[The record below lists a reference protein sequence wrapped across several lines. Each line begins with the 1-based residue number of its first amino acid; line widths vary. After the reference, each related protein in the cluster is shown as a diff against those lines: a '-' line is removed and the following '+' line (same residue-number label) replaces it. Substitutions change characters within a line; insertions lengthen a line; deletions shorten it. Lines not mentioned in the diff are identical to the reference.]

1 MKYSLSQLDLNVWL
15 KDLVI
20 DSEFTDMGDIINEV
34 TQAISKTLSKFTN
47 KSVDIGVEYVK
58 DLFFDESE
66 KSKKVR
72 ITNIQYDLYD
82 EEEEERNVP
91 REVVLSLGEI
101 NQSSSLA
108 TNMDSSIRIA
118 INDYMVDNGYAEVG
132 EQIVYKC
139 DYEFVK

>member
-20 DSEFTDMGDIINEV
+20 DSESTDMTDIINEV
-34 TQAISKTLSKFTN
+34 TQAISKTLSKFTD

-66 KSKKVR
+66 ESKKVH

-82 EEEEERNVP
+82 EEEEERKVP
-91 REVVLSLGEI
+91 REVVLSLEYV
-101 NQSSSLA
+101 NKSTPLDVDMNFA
-108 TNMDSSIRIA
+108 IRIA
-118 INDYMVDNGYAEVG
+118 LNDYMVDHNYAKVG
-132 EQIVYKC
+132 EQIVYDC
-139 DYEFVK
+139 DYEFIK

>member
-20 DSEFTDMGDIINEV
+20 DSESTDMIDIINEV
-34 TQAISKTLSKFTN
+34 TQTISKTLSKFTD

-66 KSKKVR
+66 ESKKVH

-82 EEEEERNVP
+82 EEEEERKVP
-91 REVVLSLGEI
+91 REVVLSLEDV
-101 NQSSSLA
+101 NKSTPLDVD
-108 TNMDSSIRIA
+108 MDFAIRIA
-118 INDYMVDNGYAEVG
+118 LNDYMIDHNYAKVG
-132 EQIVYKC
+132 EQIVYDC
-139 DYEFVK
+139 DYEFIK

>member
-20 DSEFTDMGDIINEV
+20 DSESTDMIDIINEV
-34 TQAISKTLSKFTN
+34 TQTISKTLSKFTD

-66 KSKKVR
+66 ESKKVY

-82 EEEEERNVP
+82 EEEEERKVP
-91 REVVLSLGEI
+91 REVVLSLEDV
-101 NQSSSLA
+101 NKSTPLDV
-108 TNMDSSIRIA
+108 NMDFA
-118 INDYMVDNGYAEVG
+118 ICTALNDYMVDHNYAKVG
-132 EQIVYKC
+132 EQIVYDC
-139 DYEFVK
+139 DYEFIK

>member
-20 DSEFTDMGDIINEV
+20 DSESTDMIDIINEV
-34 TQAISKTLSKFTN
+34 TQTISKTLSKFTD

-66 KSKKVR
+66 ESKKVH

-82 EEEEERNVP
+82 EEEEERKVP
-91 REVVLSLGEI
+91 REVVLSLEDV
-101 NQSSSLA
+101 NKSTPLDV
-108 TNMDSSIRIA
+108 NMDFAIRTA
-118 INDYMVDNGYAEVG
+118 LNDYMVDHNYAKVG
-132 EQIVYKC
+132 EQIVYDC
-139 DYEFVK
+139 DYEFIK

>member
-20 DSEFTDMGDIINEV
+20 DSEETDMTDIINEV
-34 TQAISKTLSKFTN
+34 TQSISKTLSKFTD

-66 KSKKVR
+66 ESKKVR

-82 EEEEERNVP
+82 EEEEERKVP
-91 REVVLSLGEI
+91 REVILSLEDV
-101 NQSSSLA
+101 NKSTSLDV
-108 TNMDSSIRIA
+108 NMDFAIRIA
-118 INDYMVDNGYAEVG
+118 LNDYMVDHNYAKVG
-132 EQIVYKC
+132 EQIVYDC
-139 DYEFVK
+139 DYEFIK